1 MILTFEKTIIINEII
16 LFYHIVSFIKITVI
30 LIINLWKAQNIFF

>member
-1 MILTFEKTIIINEII
+1 MILTFEETIIINEII

-30 LIINLWKAQNIFF
+30 LIINL